1 MDDTSDG
8 GIATNQ
14 MACAAQDAA
23 SAARILDLL
32 PGLVA
37 RVDRDLRYTYA
48 NATYQRWAGFPPS
61 TLIGRDCRDVA
72 GEANYPAIARELARA
87 LAGETVTYEYTLF
100 AGDRARRVQGSYAPD
115 HDAQGRITGV
125 VVLAID
131 IGQRIDLQAR
141 IAETE
146 AMFDDAFRSAPIG
159 MAVVD
164 VDGRLIRANDA
175 FASMLGYAGEALVGI
190 DFRDITH
197 PDDIDLDYKLFE
209 QVLQGRRNGYRIE
222 KRYLRKGG
230 GLVDAVLSVSVVRD
244 AQGAA
249 MRFVSQIEDITDRR
263 VAERALLKSNAR
275 LSLAMEAT
283 RGGFWHMDI
292 ATGSFETSAQ
302 LTRMISGGNAM
313 PIDFDGYF
321 GRIDITDRAAAG
333 LDPLREGRI
342 DRGSAEYR
350 LETSAG
356 RRWMRCD
363 RLLIR
368 GPDGRPEEIVGV
380 AIDITEQRE
389 RQTRLEDQAHSDAL
403 TGILNRRGLDRA
415 IETLPQAAAIGV
427 LLIDLDGFKRVNDR
441 YGHKSGD
448 RVLIEAAARLR
459 DLARRED
466 MVARLGGD
474 EFVLVLPDAD
484 ERALTSIAMRI
495 TAALNLPFWLDGAS
509 VTVGGSIGL
518 SLAKADERSFAAMLE
533 AADQALYEVKSAGR
547 GSWRLAS

>member
-1 MDDTSDG
+1 
-8 GIATNQ
+8 
-14 MACAAQDAA
+14 
-23 SAARILDLL
+23 
-32 PGLVA
+32 
-37 RVDRDLRYTYA
+37 
-48 NATYQRWAGFPPS
+48 
-61 TLIGRDCRDVA
+61 
-72 GEANYPAIARELARA
+72 
-87 LAGETVTYEYTLF
+87 
-100 AGDRARRVQGSYAPD
+100 
-115 HDAQGRITGV
+115 
-125 VVLAID
+125 
-131 IGQRIDLQAR
+131 
-141 IAETE
+141 
-146 AMFDDAFRSAPIG
+146 
-159 MAVVD
+159 
-164 VDGRLIRANDA
+164 
-175 FASMLGYAGEALVGI
+175 
-190 DFRDITH
+190 
-197 PDDIDLDYKLFE
+197 
-209 QVLQGRRNGYRIE
+209 
-222 KRYLRKGG
+222 
-230 GLVDAVLSVSVVRD
+230 
-244 AQGAA
+244 
-249 MRFVSQIEDITDRR
+249 
-263 VAERALLKSNAR
+263 
-275 LSLAMEAT
+275 
-283 RGGFWHMDI
+283 MDI

-321 GRIDITDRAAAG
+321 GRIDVTDRAAAG
-333 LDPLREGRI
+333 LDPLREGRV

-350 LETSAG
+350 LETSTG

-368 GPDGRPEEIVGV
+368 GADGRPEEIVGV

-415 IETLPQAAAIGV
+415 IEMLPQTAAMGV

-509 VTVGGSIGL
+509 LTVGGSIGV
-518 SLAKADERSFAAMLE
+518 SLARAGERSFAAMLE
-533 AADQALYEVKSAGR
+533 AADQALYEVKSSGR